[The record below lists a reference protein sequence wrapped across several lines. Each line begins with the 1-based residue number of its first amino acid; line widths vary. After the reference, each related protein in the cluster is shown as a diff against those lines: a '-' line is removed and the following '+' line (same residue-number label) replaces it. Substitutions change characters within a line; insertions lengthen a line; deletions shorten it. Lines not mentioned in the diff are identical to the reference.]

1 MNYNIKDGSLDE
13 LVRKRYES
21 FDTEIGAHIEV
32 TIFNH
37 FFTFFGFKLPRWLMH
52 CNAP

>member
-32 TIFNH
+32 TIFKH
-37 FFTFFGFKLPRWLMH
+37 FLGFKLPRWLMH
-52 CNAP
+52 GNAP